1 MRVLYLLFLWPL
13 GALASCPAGIQL
25 SNVPIST
32 ALPYCVKWESSTLG
46 GCAVDC
52 KGVCVEFPANGTKG
66 PMETTGGECELGGGD
81 PGGGDTGGAP
91 YYYPFK
97 NQISPI
103 NVGGHDQEATTAALK
118 QIDED
123 LRWTA
128 IKMYGQGEES
138 LATFKDFS
146 RDLTKVTDALTIQSN
161 NAEESGKTQLAIW
174 QTLSRSEDSLLRLTN
189 CVTNPSNND
198 CGHLVNSG
206 GSGGGSSSNDVEAI
220 KKMMESAMSYWGRTA
235 NYADTINYTLARA
248 SGDIGTT
255 ANTLKSINSNH
266 SNLLSQMTGSL
277 AGIKGMMEAD
287 LSNRANAPGTAKN
300 PLHVAESKYES
311 TLCQDG
317 DNCAFNLGKI
327 NKQYDDKKAE
337 LKDKYKAIKDEI
349 AEIFKFQF
357 SGSASVPKCFD
368 MYSFA
373 GKPYSICPDVGAYWE
388 LLAAVMMFIFY
399 FIALMMLAKR

>member
-1 MRVLYLLFLWPL
+1 M
-13 GALASCPAGIQL
+13 
-25 SNVPIST
+25 PIST

-81 PGGGDTGGAP
+81 PGGGDTGGGDTGGAP

-103 NVGGHDQEATTAALK
+103 GVGGQYQEAATAALK

-128 IKMYGQGEES
+128 IKLYGQGEES
-138 LATFKDFS
+138 LATFKTFS

-189 CVTNPSNND
+189 CVTNPFNNN
-198 CGHLVNSG
+198 CGHLA
-206 GSGGGSSSNDVEAI
+206 GSGESGGSSSGDTAAI
-220 KKMMESAMSYWGRTA
+220 KSMMQTAMGWWGGTPGA
-235 NYADTINYTLARA
+235 LSSINYGMSSLSTDVAQLKGMTEYFEKQQVGFQGQMAGDLAA
-248 SGDIGTT
+248 IKDMMKNG
-255 ANTLKSINSNH
+255 
-266 SNLLSQMTGSL
+266 QGSDGEGN
-277 AGIKGMMEAD
+277 AGIDYSKMPGAAD
-287 LSNRANAPGTAKN
+287 N

-327 NKQYDDKKAE
+327 NKQYDDKKTE

-349 AEIFKFQF
+349 AEIFRFQF

-373 GKPYSICPDVGAYWE
+373 GKSYSICPDVGAYWE

-399 FIALMMLAKR
+399 FIALMMVAKR